1 MQRVIGFLLPT
12 VEFSTSFPSAVGWS
26 LPLCKSPGGLQM
38 EVPLHQD
45 LGPRQA
51 GQDED
56 NRQLREDFVRQST
69 EPKH

>member
-1 MQRVIGFLLPT
+1 
-12 VEFSTSFPSAVGWS
+12 
-26 LPLCKSPGGLQM
+26 M